1 MNPRIFKVLLFLPFI
16 IFYISKFDNLSA
28 KENINENENNLFLKN
43 KKGQKKEKLKIRY
56 DDIKNILI
64 NNNVDLKRYK
74 SRVNQSKALLNS
86 NKAAWYPKIN
96 VSSDQLPNFVTGDS
110 INKSSNKSSNNT
122 STNRLSFGISTTFE
136 WDLINPSRRLNIS
149 LANQDLDNN
158 NLRYEDSVDNLYF
171 DAQQIFFE
179 AQALSKEIEVAEE
192 ALNVSNF
199 ALNEAQ
205 SRFETGVGN
214 KMEVLEANLQKEK
227 DEIYLDQTIA
237 NYRKKR
243 NSFSEILNLN
253 EDFLIIRNP
262 YSPLIGFW
270 NFSYEE
276 SLEGYLNNSKNLK
289 IKENNL
295 SMNKKQAKIKLSE
308 KKPLV
313 NLYNT
318 FSVSSTKGESGVES
332 PDTNKITKSNTNT
345 LGLKFSLKIFD
356 GGKIKEEYNS
366 ILLKNKELES
376 ELDKEIIN
384 VTNDLR
390 NSYIDLKINEK
401 RIINYFSQLKS
412 AKDSLYISLKRL
424 EAGLTTQREVVNLQR
439 DLKAA
444 ERNYITSIS
453 DYNILIAKLKN
464 LTKLEG
470 NKSCDKK
477 DKNLQKMNKE
487 FIEFLEKNKILNCNV
502 ENKS

>member
-16 IFYISKFDNLSA
+16 IFYIAKFETISA
-28 KENINENENNLFLKN
+28 QENINANNNKLFLK
-43 KKGQKKEKLKIRY
+43 KEKDQKKEKLEIRY
-56 DDIKNILI
+56 DDIRNILI

-74 SRVNQSKALLNS
+74 SIVNQSKALLKS

-110 INKSSNKSSNNT
+110 INKSSINT
-122 STNRLSFGISTTFE
+122 STNRLSFGISSTLE

-158 NLRYEDSVDNLYF
+158 NLKYEDNLDNLYF
-171 DAQQIFFE
+171 EAQQIFFE

-192 ALNVSNF
+192 AVNVSNF

-214 KMEVLEANLQKEK
+214 KMEVLEAYLQKEK

-237 NYRKKR
+237 NFRKKR
-243 NSFSEILNLN
+243 NSFSEILNIN

-270 NFSYEE
+270 NFTYEE

-289 IKENNL
+289 IKKNNL

-308 KKPLV
+308 KKPLL

-318 FSVSSTKGESGVES
+318 FSVSSAKGESGVEN
-332 PDTNKITKSNTNT
+332 PDTNKIAKSNTNT
-345 LGLKFSLKIFD
+345 LGLKFSLRIFD

-366 ILLKNKELES
+366 IFLKNKELES
-376 ELDKEIIN
+376 ELNKEIIN
-384 VTNDLR
+384 VTNDLK

-424 EAGLTTQREVVNLQR
+424 EAGLTTQREVVNFQR
-439 DLKAA
+439 DLKSA
-444 ERNYITSIS
+444 ERNYISSIS

-464 LTKLEG
+464 ITKLEA
-470 NKSCDKK
+470 NTSCYKK
-477 DKNLQKMNKE
+477 DNNLPKTNKE
-487 FIEFLEKNKILNCNV
+487 FIEFLEKNKILNCNIST
-502 ENKS
+502 KT

>member
-16 IFYISKFDNLSA
+16 IFYIAKFENISA
-28 KENINENENNLFLKN
+28 QENINANDNNLFLKN
-43 KKGQKKEKLKIRY
+43 KKGKKKEKLKIRY

-74 SRVNQSKALLNS
+74 SRVNQSKALLKS

-110 INKSSNKSSNNT
+110 INESSNNT
-122 STNRLSFGISTTFE
+122 STNRLSFGVSTTFE

-158 NLRYEDSVDNLYF
+158 NLRYEDRIDNLYF
-171 DAQQIFFE
+171 EAQKIFFE
-179 AQALSKEIEVAEE
+179 AQALSKEIEVAKE

-237 NYRKKR
+237 NFRKKR

-276 SLEGYLNNSKNLK
+276 SLEGYLNNSINLK

-318 FSVSSTKGESGVES
+318 FSVSSAKGESGVEN

-366 ILLKNKELES
+366 IFLKNKELES
-376 ELDKEIIN
+376 ELDKEIIS

-464 LTKLEG
+464 ITKLQG
-470 NKSCDKK
+470 NTSCDKK
-477 DKNLQKMNKE
+477 NENLQKMNKE
-487 FIEFLEKNKILNCNV
+487 FIEFLEINKILNCNI
-502 ENKS
+502 EKKS